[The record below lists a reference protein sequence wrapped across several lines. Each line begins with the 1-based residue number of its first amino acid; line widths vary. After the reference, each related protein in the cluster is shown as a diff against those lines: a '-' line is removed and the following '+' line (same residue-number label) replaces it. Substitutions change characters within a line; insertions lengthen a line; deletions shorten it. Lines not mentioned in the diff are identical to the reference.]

1 MAVSITSPSTLGLIG
16 LVDGRKA
23 CGLKPND
30 PTERDDDVER
40 WILTHSKRF
49 ESDCRQPIRQAH
61 LTHEFTG
68 AGSTRHSLP
77 FRNVA
82 GIVTLERRTGFD
94 TWESAVGGAAIRQD
108 GSGWFIDAETSLGA
122 GMTYRADLLIGFDE
136 IPDDIRSLI
145 IEAVRMSC
153 KDSPWGG
160 DRLGKA
166 NQSEGS
172 SSGGDQSVSIG
183 FTKDPHTKLWNETVA
198 RYRRFR

>member
-1 MAVSITSPSTLGLIG
+1 MVTISAPSTLGLIG
-16 LVDGRKA
+16 LVDGRRA

-49 ESDCRQPIRQAH
+49 ESDCKQPIRRAVEVY
-61 LTHEFTG
+61 EFVG

-77 FRNVA
+77 LRNVA
-82 GIVTLERRTGFD
+82 GIESLERRTGFD
-94 TWESAVGGAAIRQD
+94 AWEAVVGRSVIRHD
-108 GSGWFIDAETSLGA
+108 RAGWFIDAETALGA
-122 GMTYRADLLIGFDE
+122 GTSYRATLLVGFDE

-172 SSGGDQSVSIG
+172 STGGDQSVSIG
-183 FTKDPHTKLWNETVA
+183 FTKAPHKELWDETVA